1 MKLRKTGLAICLA
14 AALLLGSGLEAE
26 AYYTEESSSST
37 YIYSKW
43 GFQLASPDAYEF
55 SRMVDLRTIDGVAIG
70 RLADMCVTD
79 EYIYLLDT
87 SLGIIYRF
95 DRQMRY
101 VDSLKEFKMPD
112 GSVSTLKKPE
122 GIYISSKGTLYVAD
136 TENSRVLVSDWK
148 GNVSLEVLKPENLVG
163 TTLDSFLPTRVVA
176 DSAGRINV
184 VARNINSGLMQ
195 FSSEG
200 FFTGYTGA
208 PSVSVDPF
216 TKFLRKF
223 YTDAQ
228 RAQMTT
234 YVPTE
239 YNNIKIDENNFIWG
253 TISALAASDM
263 VNVVSSQDT
272 SGKITPI
279 KKLNMKGSD
288 VLARNGDFPPV
299 GDLQWSSNPSR
310 IVDVGLGPN
319 DIYSMLDS
327 SLGRIFTYNN
337 NGIMLYTFGGNG
349 TAKGETQTPIAI
361 DYIGNNIFVLDSGLS
376 CMMIFEPTLYGQL
389 LIDAEGY
396 YRDGNYEQANEC
408 WKQVTELNS
417 NFSYP
422 YVGLGNAEYNNGNY
436 EDAMDYYEF
445 ADDRASYSNAKEKI
459 RKDSMS
465 VSFPYIVGGI
475 LILVA
480 LFIGKGIFVRVRRY
494 VRGELVTYGGD
505 GEE

>member
-1 MKLRKTGLAICLA
+1 MRRKQRGLAICLA
-14 AALLLGSGLEAE
+14 AALLIGSGLETK

-43 GFQLASPDAYEF
+43 GFPLESPDAYEY
-55 SRMVDLRTIDGVAIG
+55 SRMVDLRTVNGTAIG
-70 RLADMCVTD
+70 RLADMCVTE

-95 DRQMRY
+95 DHQMNY
-101 VDSLKEFKMPD
+101 VDSLQEFKMPD
-112 GSVSTLKKPE
+112 GSTSKLNKPE
-122 GIYISSKGTLYVAD
+122 GIFISPSDVVYVAD
-136 TENSRVLVSDWK
+136 TENARVLVSDWK

-163 TTLDSFLPTRVVA
+163 TTLESFLPTRVVA

-195 FSSEG
+195 FSGEG

-208 PSVSVDPF
+208 PSVSVDAF

-253 TISALAASDM
+253 TISALASTDLAA
-263 VNVVSSQDT
+263 VVTRNDK

-288 VLARNGDFPPV
+288 VLVRNGDFAPI

-337 NGIMLYTFGGNG
+337 NGVMLYTFGGNG

-361 DYIGNNIFVLDSGLS
+361 DYIGNNIYVLDSGLS
-376 CMMIFEPTLYGQL
+376 CIMIFEPTLYGRL

-396 YRDGNYEQANEC
+396 YQAGDYEHANAC

-417 NFSYP
+417 NFAYP

-436 EDAMDYYEF
+436 EDAMEYYEF
-445 ADDRASYSNAKEKI
+445 ADDRTSYSNAKEQI
-459 RKDSMS
+459 RKNNMS
-465 VSFPYIVGGI
+465 VRFPYIVGGI
-475 LILVA
+475 LILIA
-480 LFIGKGIFVRVRRY
+480 LFVGKGIFVRVRRY

>member
-43 GFQLASPDAYEF
+43 GFQLASPDAYEY
-55 SRMVDLRTIDGVAIG
+55 SRMVDLRTVNGAAIG

-95 DRQMRY
+95 DHQMKY
-101 VDSLKEFKMPD
+101 IDSLKEFKMPD

-122 GIYISSKGTLYVAD
+122 GIFISSKGTLYVAD

-200 FFTGYTGA
+200 IFTGYTGA

-223 YTDAQ
+223 YT
-228 RAQMTT
+228 
-234 YVPTE
+234 
-239 YNNIKIDENNFIWG
+239 
-253 TISALAASDM
+253 ASDM

-396 YRDGNYEQANEC
+396 YQNGNYEQANEC